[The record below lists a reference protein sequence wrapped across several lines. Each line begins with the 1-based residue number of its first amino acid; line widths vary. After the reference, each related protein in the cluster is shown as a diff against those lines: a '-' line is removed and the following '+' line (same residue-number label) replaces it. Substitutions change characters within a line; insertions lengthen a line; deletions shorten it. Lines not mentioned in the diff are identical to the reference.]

1 MIDVELTDPHHVTVG
16 TTGEPGDRT
25 FFVQAQDEAELVTL
39 VLEKQQAGGIGDL
52 LAQLLARVD
61 DRPATDWDRAAMEL
75 REPIDPRWRVGELG
89 VGIDDEGGRFVL
101 EFTELLLVED
111 EDDLP
116 ELPEPREIRVWCN
129 QDQVRR
135 LAAHAD
141 ELVGQGRPR
150 CQFCGRPMAADG
162 SHVCPSTNGHG
173 RLTR

>member
-1 MIDVELTDPHHVTVG
+1 MIDVELSQPHHVTVG
-16 TTGEPGDRT
+16 TVGEPGNRT
-25 FFVQAQDEAELVTL
+25 FFVQAQDEAVLVTL
-39 VLEKQQAGGIGDL
+39 VLEKQQVGGIADL

-61 DRPATDWDRAAMEL
+61 DRPATDWDRAAMAL
-75 REPIDPRWRVGELG
+75 REPLDPRWRVGELG
-89 VGIDDEGGRFVL
+89 VGIEDAGGRFVL
-101 EFTELLLVED
+101 EFTELLLAED
-111 EDDLP
+111 EDDLAA
-116 ELPEPREIRVWCN
+116 LGDPREVRIWID
-129 QDQVRR
+129 QDQARR